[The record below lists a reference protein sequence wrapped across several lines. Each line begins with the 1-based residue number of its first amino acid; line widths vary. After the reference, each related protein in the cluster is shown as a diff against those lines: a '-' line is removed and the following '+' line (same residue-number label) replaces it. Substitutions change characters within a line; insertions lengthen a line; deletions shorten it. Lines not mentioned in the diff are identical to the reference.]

1 MFIIYDVNQSSKYF
15 SVNYPITFANA
26 VFIVMASGTALLMPE
41 FYEAANTVKREY
53 AMFVV
58 GNKDNL
64 SEYLIQALGINNV
77 YGPMIS
83 IGC

>member
-1 MFIIYDVNQSSKYF
+1 MFIIYNVNQSSKYF
-15 SVNYPITFANA
+15 PVNYPITFANE
-26 VFIVMASGTALLMPE
+26 VFIILAEGTALLMPD
-41 FYEAANTVKREY
+41 FYEVDNTVKRAY

-58 GNKDNL
+58 ANKNNL

-83 IGC
+83 IGY

>member
-1 MFIIYDVNQSSKYF
+1 MFTIYNVNQSSKYF

-26 VFIVMASGTALLMPE
+26 VFIVIATGTALLISD
-41 FYEAANTVKREY
+41 FYEADVTLKRAN

-58 GNKDNL
+58 GYFHNL
-64 SEYLIQALGINNV
+64 SEYLIQSLGINNT

-83 IGC
+83 IGY